1 MKCKLRKTGNENSS
15 ENVWE
20 LFTTK
25 AINLP
30 MLGKWY
36 RNMQNKW
43 LKRWEEMNLGHLM
56 DD

>member
-1 MKCKLRKTGNENSS
+1 MKYKLQKTVNENSS

-20 LFTTK
+20 WFKTK

-30 MLGKWY
+30 MLGQWY

-43 LKRWEEMNLGHLM
+43 LKSWEEMDLGHLM